1 MQLFRYLALSVLLMA
16 GCGRN
21 SAPEFGLGW
30 SPGPALPEPVQ
41 EFNAALLHDRI
52 YVAGGLYKG
61 NYVSVEVYR
70 LDPGATKWQRVAD
83 LPDGRHHMPVVAAGD
98 SLYAV
103 GGYGPGG
110 MNPVSTLWVYHDSSN
125 RWMNRAPLPEPRGA
139 SAAGV
144 VEGKIIV
151 LGCVGP
157 GQTLLDSIAIYD
169 PATDGWKHG
178 APIPTPRDHLAAA
191 VVEGKVYAVGGR
203 RLSTNRNLD
212 RLERYDPAADSWVM
226 LAPMPTARGGLSAAA
241 LGGKIHVVGGE
252 TSRSV
257 FREHEAY
264 DVAAARW
271 ASLTPLP
278 TGRHGLGV
286 VAAGGRL
293 FTIGGGPRAGLA
305 QTAAVEVFQP

>member
-1 MQLFRYLALSVLLMA
+1 MQVCRNLALSGVLVVA
-16 GCGRN
+16 CGGTP
-21 SAPEFGLGW
+21 APEFGPGW
-30 SPGPALPEPVQ
+30 SPGPTLPEPVQ
-41 EFNAALLHDRI
+41 ELNAVLLQDRI

-83 LPDGRHHMPVVAAGD
+83 LPGGRHHTPLVVTGD

-110 MNPVSTLWVYHDSSN
+110 MNPVATLWVYHESAN
-125 RWMNRAPLPEPRGA
+125 RWMNRATLPKPRGA

-144 VEGKIIV
+144 VDGKIIV
-151 LGCVGP
+151 VGGVGP
-157 GQTLLDSIAIYD
+157 DQTLLDSIAIYD
-169 PATDGWKHG
+169 PATDRWKHG

-191 VVEGKVYAVGGR
+191 VVEGKVYAAGGR
-203 RLSTNRNLD
+203 RLSTNRNVD
-212 RLERYDPAADSWVM
+212 RLERYDPASDTWVI
-226 LAPMPTARGGLSAAA
+226 LTPMPTARGGLAAAA
-241 LGGKIHVVGGE
+241 LGGRIHTFGGE

-264 DVAAARW
+264 DVAGAHW
-271 ASLTPLP
+271 VSLTPLP
-278 TGRHGLGV
+278 TGRHGLGA

-293 FTIGGGPRAGLA
+293 FTVGGGPRAGLA